1 MRMAAVQALCRMPR
15 DLDNVP
21 VLIYALS
28 DPDPDIVYE
37 ANDGLRRIAPARPS
51 RIRRAPARRDI
62 RLSPLPSDEDR
73 RAAIEK
79 WSAWYRS
86 IRPGACN
93 PPAAAPSVKRRLIIP

>member
-1 MRMAAVQALCRMPR
+1 MAAVRALCRMPR

-28 DPDPDIVYE
+28 DPDPDIAYE
-37 ANDGLRRIAPARPS
+37 ANDGLRRIARSPS
-51 RIRRAPARRDI
+51 EPNPQNKSPSDI
-62 RLSPLPSDEDR
+62 RLSPLPSDEER

-86 IRPGACN
+86 IRPGA
-93 PPAAAPSVKRRLIIP
+93 L